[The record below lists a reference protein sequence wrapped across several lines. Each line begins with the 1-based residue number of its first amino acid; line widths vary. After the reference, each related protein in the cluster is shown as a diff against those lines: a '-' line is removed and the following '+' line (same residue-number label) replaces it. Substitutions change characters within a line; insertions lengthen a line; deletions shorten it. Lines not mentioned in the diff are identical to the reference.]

1 MNTIIVVLGALA
13 ALLWLASAIYWALSA
28 RVKIR
33 DNQDA
38 FISDLQR
45 AARWNAWAA
54 RSACAQQFAAL
65 ALKSCGPCEA
75 HRAIITL

>member
-38 FISDLQR
+38 FISDLHR

-54 RSACAQQFAAL
+54 WSACAAAVCSVGVEIL
-65 ALKSCGPCEA
+65 
-75 HRAIITL
+75 RAM